1 MKSYLS
7 KMVFGVGAA
16 ILACQFSAC
25 SLLSS
30 RKLANQWEV
39 ETEVPAALDT
49 GRASEQP
56 SRPVEVATNPTAN
69 GVPADSNLLDLEA
82 PSARTQVPAA
92 APGTYTPGGASVTD
106 WTPTGSDLIDIPK
119 PDVAVAGE
127 TAPAVGRPELLTGGG
142 AAHTVVPDG
151 QRLDHGLPETPMIVK
166 RKVQPMVDV
175 SPTPAATAEEIAEAP
190 KALKPEDAPAVPLL
204 VGSGASLSD
213 FYRELHAPVLA
224 SDAATVENAV
234 PAPTDVAP
242 PAVVPTPAPD
252 GAAPV
257 PAPEIP
263 LNPPAPAAGEDPV
276 SPVPASAADE

>member
-7 KMVFGVGAA
+7 KMLFGVSAVT
-16 ILACQFSAC
+16 LTCQFSAC

-69 GVPADSNLLDLEA
+69 GVPSDSNLIDLEA
-82 PSARTQVPAA
+82 APGRNNVPAA
-92 APGTYTPGGASVTD
+92 APGTYAPGGASLSD

-119 PDVAVAGE
+119 PEIAVAGE
-127 TAPAVGRPELLTGGG
+127 AAPVGRPELLTGG
-142 AAHTVVPDG
+142 ATPHTVVPDG

-175 SPTPAATAEEIAEAP
+175 PASPAATADEIAEAP

-213 FYRELHAPVLA
+213 FYRELHASVLSGA
-224 SDAATVENAV
+224 SPTVENAA
-234 PAPTDVAP
+234 PAPSDTLP
-242 PAVVPTPAPD
+242 PAVAPTPDA
-252 GAAPV
+252 AAPV
-257 PAPEIP
+257 PAPEVP
-263 LNPPAPAAGEDPV
+263 VTPPASPAGEDPV
-276 SPVPASAADE
+276 SPAPAPATEE